1 LNTKILVDHIESNLP
16 CRIKMN
22 KYEDVHLR
30 CADFS
35 AYLRTYFMKE
45 RPAD

>member
-1 LNTKILVDHIESNLP
+1 MLVDHIESNLP
-16 CRIKMN
+16 CRN
-22 KYEDVHLR
+22 KINRYGDVHLR
-30 CADFS
+30 CAELS